1 MNKKILGIGNAIV
14 DVLAKV
20 DDEFLKKNKLIKGSM
35 KLINKAEFEDLKK
48 IIKIEKVV
56 AGGSVAN
63 TMAGIAHLQG
73 NPSFIGK
80 INSDNFGE
88 MYRKS
93 LQDINV
99 NFSYLEKDEDLSTG
113 ASIILITP
121 DSERT
126 MCTYLG
132 ISSHLSADDI
142 NENNIIDQELI
153 FLEGYLWDKGISEKM
168 FKHAITIAKKNKVK
182 IAMSLSDIFCVT
194 RHKQDFYNL
203 LKNDLDIL
211 IGNENEINELAN
223 KKNLLDSV
231 NQLKELNKLIVITRS
246 ENGSMAIKNNEI
258 INCNSVKVNKVLE
271 YNQKPFMK
279 EYIMLNTE
287 LRTKAK
293 TEFEKDFFKLMNNSC
308 YGKTMENV
316 RNRDARK
323 YEIKKYEKK
332 VV

>member
-20 DDEFLKKNKLIKGSM
+20 DDEFLKKNNLIKGSM
-35 KLINKAEFEDLKK
+35 KLINKSEFKDLKK
-48 IIKIEKVV
+48 NIKIEKIM

-63 TMAGIAHLQG
+63 TMSGIAFLKG

-80 INSDNFGE
+80 VNSDDFGE
-88 MYRKS
+88 IYKKS
-93 LQDINV
+93 LEDINV
-99 NFSYLEKDEDLSTG
+99 KFPYIKKNEELPTG

-132 ISSHLSADDI
+132 ISSHLSEGDI
-142 NENNIIDQELI
+142 NEKNITEHELI

-168 FKHAITIAKKNKVK
+168 FKHVINIAKKNRVK

-211 IGNENEINELAN
+211 IGNENEINELTN
-223 KKNLLDSV
+223 KKNLLNSI
-231 NQLKELNKLIVITRS
+231 NQLKEFNKLIVITRS
-246 ENGSMAIKNNEI
+246 ENGSIAIKNDEI
-258 INCNSVKVNKVLE
+258 INCDSVKIDKILDLTGAGDL
-271 YNQKPFMK
+271 FAAGFLK
-279 EYIMLNTE
+279 EYL
-287 LRTKAK
+287 
-293 TEFEKDFFKLMNNSC
+293 DQC
-308 YGKTMENV
+308 
-316 RNRDARK
+316 
-323 YEIKKYEKK
+323 EIKKCLATGSLLASK
-332 VV
+332 VIQKIGARLE

>member
-1 MNKKILGIGNAIV
+1 MNKKILGIGNAII

-20 DDEFLKKNKLIKGSM
+20 DDDFLNKNKLIKGSM
-35 KLINKAEFEDLKK
+35 KLINKSEFEDLKK
-48 IIKIEKVV
+48 SIKIEKIV

-88 MYRKS
+88 MYKKS
-93 LQDINV
+93 LQEIKV
-99 NFSYLEKDEDLSTG
+99 NFLYLEKHEDLSTG

-132 ISSHLSADDI
+132 ISSYLSINDI
-142 NENNIIDQELI
+142 NENNITDHELI
-153 FLEGYLWDKGISEKM
+153 FLEGYLWDKGMSEKM
-168 FKHAITIAKKNKVK
+168 FNHTITLAKKNEVK
-182 IAMSLSDIFCVT
+182 IAMSLSDIFCVN

-223 KKNLLDSV
+223 TKNLLDSI
-231 NQLKELNKLIVITRS
+231 NQLKQLNKLIVITRS

-258 INCNSVKVNKVLE
+258 INCNSIKVDKVLDLTGAGDL
-271 YNQKPFMK
+271 FAAGFLK
-279 EYIMLNTE
+279 EYLDKST
-287 LRTKAK
+287 
-293 TEFEKDFFKLMNNSC
+293 
-308 YGKTMENV
+308 
-316 RNRDARK
+316 
-323 YEIKKYEKK
+323 IKKCLETGSILASKIIQK
-332 VV
+332 IGARLN

>member
-20 DDEFLKKNKLIKGSM
+20 NDEFLKKNKLIKGSM

-48 IIKIEKVV
+48 NIKIEKVV

-80 INSDNFGE
+80 INADNFGE
-88 MYRKS
+88 IYRKS

-99 NFSYLEKDEDLSTG
+99 NFSYFEKDEDLSTG
-113 ASIILITP
+113 TSIILITP

-132 ISSHLSADDI
+132 ISSHLSAYDI
-142 NENNIIDQELI
+142 NENNIIDHELI
-153 FLEGYLWDKGISEKM
+153 FLEGYLWDKGTSEKM
-168 FKHAITIAKKNKVK
+168 FKHAISIAKKNKVK

-231 NQLKELNKLIVITRS
+231 NQLKSLKKLIVITRS
-246 ENGSMAIKNNEI
+246 ENGSMVIKNNEI
-258 INCNSVKVNKVLE
+258 INCNSIKVNKILDLTGAGDL
-271 YNQKPFMK
+271 FAAGFLK
-279 EYIMLNTE
+279 EYL
-287 LRTKAK
+287 
-293 TEFEKDFFKLMNNSC
+293 DNSDMKKC
-308 YGKTMENV
+308 LETGSILASKIIQKIG
-316 RNRDARK
+316 ARL
-323 YEIKKYEKK
+323 E
-332 VV
+332 

>member
-20 DDEFLKKNKLIKGSM
+20 DDEFLKKKNLIKGSM
-35 KLINKAEFEDLKK
+35 KLINKSEFEDLKK
-48 IIKIEKVV
+48 NIKIEKIM

-63 TMAGIAHLQG
+63 TMSGIAFLKG

-80 INSDNFGE
+80 VNSDDFGE
-88 MYRKS
+88 IYKKS
-93 LQDINV
+93 LEDINV
-99 NFSYLEKDEDLSTG
+99 KFPYIKKNEELPTG

-132 ISSHLSADDI
+132 ISSHLSEDDI
-142 NENNIIDQELI
+142 NEKNITEHELI

-168 FKHAITIAKKNKVK
+168 FKHVINVAKKNRVK

-211 IGNENEINELAN
+211 IGNENEINELTN

-246 ENGSMAIKNNEI
+246 GNGSMAIKNNEI
-258 INCNSVKVNKVLE
+258 INCNSIKVKEVLDLTGAGDL
-271 YNQKPFMK
+271 FAAGFLK
-279 EYIMLNTE
+279 EYL
-287 LRTKAK
+287 
-293 TEFEKDFFKLMNNSC
+293 DNS
-308 YGKTMENV
+308 
-316 RNRDARK
+316 D
-323 YEIKKYEKK
+323 IKKCLETGSMLASKIIQK
-332 VV
+332 IGARLE

>member
-20 DDEFLKKNKLIKGSM
+20 DDEFLRKKNLTKGSM
-35 KLINKAEFEDLKK
+35 KLIDQSEFEDLKK
-48 IIKIEKVV
+48 NIKIEKIV

-63 TMAGIAHLQG
+63 TMSGIAYLKG

-80 INSDNFGE
+80 VNSDEFGN

-99 NFSYLEKDEDLSTG
+99 NFTYLEKNEDLSTG

-132 ISSHLSADDI
+132 ISSHLSAGDI
-142 NENNIIDQELI
+142 NENNIKDHELI
-153 FLEGYLWDKGISEKM
+153 FLEGYLWDKGISEEM
-168 FKHAITIAKKNKVK
+168 FKHAINLAKKKEVK
-182 IAMSLSDIFCVT
+182 IAMSLSDVFCVT

-211 IGNENEINELAN
+211 IGNENEINELTN
-223 KKNLLDSV
+223 KKNLLDSIS
-231 NQLKELNKLIVITRS
+231 QLKELNKLIIITRS
-246 ENGSMAIKNNEI
+246 DKGSLAIQNNEVI
-258 INCNSVKVNKVLE
+258 KCDSTKVDQVLDLTGAGDL
-271 YNQKPFMK
+271 FAAGFLK
-279 EYIMLNTE
+279 EYLD
-287 LRTKAK
+287 K
-293 TEFEKDFFKLMNNSC
+293 S
-308 YGKTMENV
+308 
-316 RNRDARK
+316 
-323 YEIKKYEKK
+323 EIKDCLMSGSILASKIIQRIGARLE
-332 VV
+332 

>member
-20 DDEFLKKNKLIKGSM
+20 DDEFLENNYLIKGSM
-35 KLINKAEFEDLKK
+35 KLINKSEFEDLKK
-48 IIKIEKVV
+48 NIKIEKVV

-63 TMAGIAHLQG
+63 TMAGIANLKG

-99 NFSYLEKDEDLSTG
+99 NFSYLERNEDLSTG

-132 ISSHLSADDI
+132 ISSHLSANDI
-142 NENNIIDQELI
+142 NESSIIKNELI

-168 FKHAITIAKKNKVK
+168 FKHAINIAKKNKIK

-223 KKNLLDSV
+223 KKNLLDSI

-246 ENGSMAIKNNEI
+246 EKGSMAIKNNEI
-258 INCNSVKVNKVLE
+258 INCNSIKVNKVLDLTGAGDL
-271 YNQKPFMK
+271 FAAGFLK
-279 EYIMLNTE
+279 EYL
-287 LRTKAK
+287 
-293 TEFEKDFFKLMNNSC
+293 DNSEVKKC
-308 YGKTMENV
+308 LETGSILASKIIQKIG
-316 RNRDARK
+316 ARLD
-323 YEIKKYEKK
+323 
-332 VV
+332 